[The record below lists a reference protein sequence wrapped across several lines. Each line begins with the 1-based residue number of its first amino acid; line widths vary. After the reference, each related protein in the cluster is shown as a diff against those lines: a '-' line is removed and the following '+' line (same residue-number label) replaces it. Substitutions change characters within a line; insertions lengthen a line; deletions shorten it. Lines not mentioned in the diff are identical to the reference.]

1 MKNLIINE
9 KSLLNAGYKIG
20 DTVELLITEQEI
32 ILKKHSPNF
41 LKMAEKNPD
50 LNKMFKSLNLAEIL

>member
-9 KSLLNAGYKIG
+9 NSLLNAGYKIG

-41 LKMAEKNPD
+41 
-50 LNKMFKSLNLAEIL
+50 